1 MTNTHGAL
9 PPAEFPFSHFE
20 DWHQIRLAARKLLQK
35 ELTPRIEESEKT
47 GVFAHSVLK
56 TLGQAG
62 LAAPMLPE
70 PWGTG
75 DLMAQTW
82 IAEEMGALSS
92 GFGLSVLASVC
103 LFGANV
109 GRHGTAEQKARY
121 LPGIATGEKIGCWGL
136 TEPATGSDA
145 LSIKTRCQRDGDHY
159 ILNGSK
165 TFITNAPIADFFIIV
180 TREYGADGKPIEGF
194 QGGTAFILERGTPGL
209 RTGNPFHKLGH
220 WSSPTG
226 EVFLDN
232 CRVPASQVLGTPGGA
247 FSDMKYSLDVERAVF
262 GGLGTGLMRFC
273 LETVV
278 KYGAQRKQFG
288 VPLLEHQMIQEKVAE
303 MSARYELIATYQN
316 AAISKLMR
324 GEGANK
330 EAAILKVMGSRFAN
344 EVADEAVQAL
354 GGYGYMQEYQ
364 VERCLRD
371 AKLYDIG
378 GGTSEIQKLI
388 IAKQTI
394 REILSHGHTG

>member
-1 MTNTHGAL
+1 MAQNS
-9 PPAEFPFSHFE
+9 SHPTE
-20 DWHQIRLAARKLLQK
+20 ATTLDPSAWKEVRIAARKLLSK
-35 ELTPRIEESEKT
+35 ELTPRIEESENT
-47 GVFAHSVLK
+47 GVFAHEVLK
-56 TLGQAG
+56 KMGAAG

-70 PWGTG
+70 PYGLG
-75 DLMAQTW
+75 DLMAQTL

-109 GRHGTAEQKARY
+109 GRHGTEEQRQKY
-121 LPGIATGEKIGCWGL
+121 LPGIASGEKIGCWGL

-145 LSIKTRCQRDGDHY
+145 LSIKTRCQKDGDHY
-159 ILNGSK
+159 VLNGSK
-165 TFITNAPIADFFIIV
+165 TFITNAPIADFFIVV

-194 QGGTAFILERGTPGL
+194 QGGTAFILERGMPGL

-226 EVFLDN
+226 EVFLEN
-232 CRVPASQVLGTPGGA
+232 CRVPASAVLGTPGGA
-247 FSDMKYSLDVERAVF
+247 FGDMKYSLDVERGVF

-303 MSARYELIATYQN
+303 ISARFELISAYQN
-316 AAISKLMR
+316 AVITKLMR

-354 GGYGYMQEYQ
+354 GGYGYMREYQ

-394 REILSHGHTG
+394 REILTHGHSS

>member
-1 MTNTHGAL
+1 MNN
-9 PPAEFPFSHFE
+9 SHTAPGTPSPVDPSAWRE
-20 DWHQIRLAARKLLQK
+20 IRETARKFLK
-35 ELTPRIEESEKT
+35 RELAPVIEKT
-47 GVFAHSVLK
+47 EEDGVFARDIYAK
-56 TLGQAG
+56 MGQAG

-70 PWGTG
+70 PWGMG
-75 DLMAQTW
+75 DLMAQTL

-92 GFGLSVLASVC
+92 GFGLSALASVC

-109 GRHGTAEQKARY
+109 GRHGTDEQKKKY
-121 LPGIATGEKIGCWGL
+121 LPGIASGEKVGCWGL

-145 LSIKTRCQRDGDHY
+145 LSIRTRCQRDGDHY

-165 TFITNAPIADFFIIV
+165 TFITNAPIADYFIIV

-226 EVFLDN
+226 EVFLEN
-232 CRVPASQVLGTPGGA
+232 CRVPATQVLGTAGSA
-247 FSDMKYSLDVERAVF
+247 FADMKYSLDVERAVF
-262 GGLGTGLMRFC
+262 GGLGTGMMRFC
-273 LETVV
+273 LETVI

-303 MSARYELIATYQN
+303 ISSRFELISTYQN
-316 AAISKLMR
+316 AVIEKLMR

-354 GGYGYMQEYQ
+354 GGYGYMREYQ

-394 REILSHGHTG
+394 KEILSHGHAR

>member
-1 MTNTHGAL
+1 MAKNPL
-9 PPAEFPFSHFE
+9 PSENPTSVDPSAWNE
-20 DWHQIRLAARKLLQK
+20 IRETARKFLTRELQPVV
-35 ELTPRIEESEKT
+35 EQTEHD
-47 GVFAHSVLK
+47 GVFAREVFRK
-56 TLGQAG
+56 MGAAG

-70 PWGTG
+70 PWGMG
-75 DLMAQTW
+75 DLMAQTL
-82 IAEEMGALSS
+82 IAEEMGAVSS
-92 GFGLSVLASVC
+92 GYGLSVLASVC

-109 GRHGTAEQKARY
+109 GRHGTPEQKERY
-121 LPGIATGEKIGCWGL
+121 LPGIASGEKIGCWGL

-159 ILNGSK
+159 VLNGSK
-165 TFITNAPIADFFIIV
+165 TFITNAPIADYFIIV

-194 QGGTAFILERGTPGL
+194 QGGTAFILERGMAGL

-226 EVFLDN
+226 EVFLEN
-232 CRVPASQVLGTPGGA
+232 CRVPASAVLGTPGGA
-247 FSDMKYSLDVERAVF
+247 FADMKYSLDVERTVF

-273 LETVV
+273 LETVIR
-278 KYGAQRKQFG
+278 YGSQRKQFG
-288 VPLLEHQMIQEKVAE
+288 VALLEHQMIQEKIAE
-303 MSARYELIATYQN
+303 MSARLELISHYQT
-316 AAISKLMR
+316 AVIQKLMR

-330 EAAILKVMGSRFAN
+330 EAAVLKVMGSRFAN

-354 GGYGYMQEYQ
+354 GGYGYMREYQ

-394 REILSHGHTG
+394 REILTNGHAR